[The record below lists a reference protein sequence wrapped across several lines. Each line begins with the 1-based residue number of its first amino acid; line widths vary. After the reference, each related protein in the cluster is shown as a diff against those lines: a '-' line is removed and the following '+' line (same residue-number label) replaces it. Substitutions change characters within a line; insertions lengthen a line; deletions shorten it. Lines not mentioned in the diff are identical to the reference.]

1 MADKP
6 LEVWLQTGELLW
18 TEIQPCRALRFPVFA
33 FTNAV
38 FTFLLQAYEY
48 SLGSFSEDYSSDEI
62 NHEWTRMFSRAERAL
77 ECGGLTPLFFP
88 ARGRVRTMSDDWR
101 GHATDS
107 PASVRYK

>member
-6 LEVWLQTGELLW
+6 LEVCLQTGELLW

-62 NHEWTRMFSRAERAL
+62 NHEWTRIDTNVFARRARLGVRRLDAAFLPRTRASTHHER
-77 ECGGLTPLFFP
+77 
-88 ARGRVRTMSDDWR
+88 
-101 GHATDS
+101 
-107 PASVRYK
+107 